1 MDRSHKRILYV
12 LFFEFFFRVIAA
24 ALRIYYL
31 YAGVLPLPPRYSFLY
46 LFVGVCAEKK
56 VLHILATLPSYR
68 RLGVGSLLLAHGLE
82 VVDKANSLSYLDSS
96 SLGLNLYLKHGWRAV
111 DEIRVDLGKYGI
123 DKGGEE
129 VSMCMIREPK
139 GL

>member
-1 MDRSHKRILYV
+1 MLESSPFPPIFIP
-12 LFFEFFFRVIAA
+12 LFICWG
-24 ALRIYYL
+24 LR
-31 YAGVLPLPPRYSFLY
+31 R
-46 LFVGVCAEKK
+46 KK

-123 DKGGEE
+123 DKGAEE
-129 VSMCMIREPK
+129 VSLCMIREPK
-139 GL
+139 GP